1 VSGGTDEFE
10 ATKTKKSKLNDK
22 QKTILLLD
30 LYQKTKLDRL
40 EIFALEQ
47 ELVLKGV
54 KIERINPKSISKHE
68 LIGNVDSQSGLFNQG
83 LLTSCLRRFQQDRSS
98 LKKWIHLDGPLDN
111 DWAENLNSLL
121 DDN

>member
-1 VSGGTDEFE
+1 MSGGTDEFE

-47 ELVLKGV
+47 ELVLRGV
-54 KIERINPKSISKHE
+54 KI
-68 LIGNVDSQSGLFNQG
+68 
-83 LLTSCLRRFQQDRSS
+83 
-98 LKKWIHLDGPLDN
+98 
-111 DWAENLNSLL
+111 
-121 DDN
+121 